1 MGSILYQLEQTSV
14 PKYLMNDVNKEPQT
28 KILIVDDDTFNR
40 FSLTQLIE
48 QIESKIK
55 VIEATNGQ

>member
-48 QIESKIK
+48 QIDSKIK